1 MIDITYFANKVKLQ
15 QESAVSEA
23 LPNKDSQGRPATAA
37 RDLPVTFRG
46 VVYPWHLD
54 HMDHMNVQHYVG
66 MFDQAT
72 WVLLAWMGLDGNY
85 FLKNHRGMAA
95 LEQSITYKGELRV
108 GDMFEIRS
116 AILEVREKTI
126 RLRHDMHKVN
136 ADTLAASTS
145 ILAVHLDTNAR
156 KSLPLPLGLREHA
169 RVMISSDDVYQR
181 EETVC
186 EPVGV

>member
-1 MIDITYFANKVKLQ
+1 VKLQ
-15 QESAVSEA
+15 RQSALAETLLYKQS
-23 LPNKDSQGRPATAA
+23 KGGPASAA

-66 MFDQAT
+66 MFDQAS
-72 WVLLAWMGLDGNY
+72 WVLLAWLGLDGEY

-95 LEQSITYKGELRV
+95 LEQSISYKGELRV

-116 AILEVREKTI
+116 SILEVREKTI

-136 ADTLAASTS
+136 ADALAASTS
-145 ILAVHLDTNAR
+145 ILAVHLDTDAR
-156 KSLPLPLGLREHA
+156 KSLPLPVGLRERA
-169 RVMISSDDVYQR
+169 RVMTSSEAVHQP
-181 EETVC
+181 EELGC